1 MSFSAWASMRVS
13 LLEQGELPL
22 MYRPALIL
30 LLGVLLMSGCTRAPT
45 IILDPTSY
53 DPGQDHWAI
62 ASYYSRQ
69 AAMSRQ
75 QAEEMTDRAVIYE
88 RLFGRESDWV
98 TGTRLLEQFYE
109 ETARE
114 QDRLADLHLE
124 LGRGR
129 SPNQPTR

>member
-1 MSFSAWASMRVS
+1 MVFRVS
-13 LLEQGELPL
+13 SRVEQGEPPL
-22 MYRPALIL
+22 INAPTLLIL
-30 LLGVLLMSGCTRAPT
+30 LGGLLTLGCTSGATP
-45 IILDPTSY
+45 ILDPASR

-75 QAEEMTDRAVIYE
+75 QAEELSSQVVIYE
-88 RLFGRESDWV
+88 QLFGRDSDWV
-98 TGTRLLEQFYE
+98 SGTKFLVQFYE
-109 ETARE
+109 EEARE

-129 SPNQPTR
+129 SPNHSTQSRGH